1 MNNLILNFMV
11 LGILITA
18 GPGVK
23 GQALPKVFS
32 EQQDDLAGLNLKRS
46 AESAA
51 ASLPLPSSKSEWE
64 QYKQDLKLKIKQSTG
79 VRVDHQLPLKMQETG
94 QVQMDGF
101 SIKNIFFQ
109 TRPHVYAT
117 ASLYIP
123 KGQGPF
129 PAVVVTHGHWP
140 DARRSELFQ
149 SVAQVLA
156 SSGYVA
162 LVIDAWGT
170 GERCTE
176 DGKQEYHGAN
186 LGASLMNVG
195 ESLLGMQL
203 TDNIRAVDLLSSLSY
218 VDKNHIGATGASG
231 GGNQTMWLAAIDE
244 RIKAAI
250 PVVSVGTFQSYI
262 MNSNC
267 VCELLP
273 QGLTYTEEAAVLGM
287 IAPRPLKIFSAGN
300 DTNKSFF
307 PSEMLKSYTTA
318 LPVFEF
324 YKAKD
329 KVAYQIFD
337 TGHGYWPEMRDA
349 MLGWFNLQL
358 KGNGDGTAVKAPEVK
373 VLQAAELATFK
384 DGQRPEEIVTTAEFC
399 REQEINLHQQM
410 MNSNKQDLKA
420 KTEALKSI
428 LGMNQRA
435 KIKEVKPFHTE
446 RGWQKLVLETTTGHF
461 IPFLF
466 KTPEKGNSYTL
477 LSHSGGKDS
486 IPSADIKYL
495 IERGQGILLVDV
507 WGTGEQRSEMAV
519 KIDGAL
525 PPFHTL
531 SRSAQWLGNTVIG
544 NWVSDLQLIT
554 MWLKQQDKKSVI
566 SLQGYKETGIAS
578 LLCTVFN
585 QAKQVTLIDAPY
597 SYRFDERNGIDFYNM
612 AIHIPGILKW
622 GDVSLATALSSASVV
637 FKDARS
643 MSGNLPE
650 AAQKALITAEFE
662 ALKKYTQ
669 NKKAVKFAASKTY

>member
-1 MNNLILNFMV
+1 MNKLILRFMV
-11 LGILITA
+11 VGVLITA
-18 GPGVK
+18 DLSAK
-23 GQALPKVFS
+23 GQTLPKVFS
-32 EQQDDLAGLNLKRS
+32 EQQDDLVDLQLKKM
-46 AESAA
+46 AVLAA
-51 ASLPLPSSKSEWE
+51 ASLPLPSSQSEWT
-64 QYKQDLKLKIKQSTG
+64 QYRQNLKLKIEKKAG
-79 VRVDHQLPLKMQETG
+79 VYINHTLPLKMRETG
-94 QVQMDGF
+94 QIQMDGF
-101 SIKNIFFQ
+101 SISNIFFQ
-109 TRPHVYAT
+109 TRPEVYAT
-117 ASLYIP
+117 ASLYVP

-140 DARRSELFQ
+140 DARRSEIFQ
-149 SVAQVLA
+149 SVAEVLA

-176 DGKQEYHGAN
+176 EGKQEYHGAN
-186 LGASLMNVG
+186 LGASLMNAG

-203 TDNIRAVDLLSSLSY
+203 TDNIRAVDLLSSLKY

-231 GGNQTMWLAAIDE
+231 GGNQTMWLAALDE

-287 IAPRPLKIFSAGN
+287 IAPRALKIFSAKN

-307 PSEMLKSYTTA
+307 PSEMLKSYSA
-318 LPVFEF
+318 AVPLFEF

-329 KVAYQIFD
+329 KIAYQIFD

-349 MLGWFNLQL
+349 MLGWFDLQL
-358 KGNGDGTAVKAPEVK
+358 KGKGNGSELKAPEVK
-373 VLQAAELATFK
+373 PLPAAQLATFK
-384 DGQRPEEIVTTAEFC
+384 EGERPAEIVTTAAFC
-399 REQEINLHQQM
+399 LKQETRLHQQM
-410 MNSNKQDLKA
+410 MTGHKPDLKLGKA
-420 KTEALKSI
+420 ALKDI
-428 LGMNQRA
+428 LGINPLV
-435 KIKEVKPFHTE
+435 KIKSVKSYDSE
-446 RGWQKLVLETTTGHF
+446 AGWQKIALETTTGSF

-466 KTPEKGNSYTL
+466 KAPEKGNQYTL

-486 IPSADIKYL
+486 IPHTAILDL
-495 IERGQGILLVDV
+495 INKGQGVLLVDV
-507 WGTGEQRSEMAV
+507 WGTGEQFSATAV

-531 SRSAQWLGNTVIG
+531 SRSSQWLGNTVIG
-544 NWVSDLQLIT
+544 NWVSDLQLVSE
-554 MWLKQQDKKSVI
+554 WLKLNDRKSI
-566 SLQGYKETGIAS
+566 LNIQGYKETGIAS
-578 LLCTVFN
+578 LFYTVFN
-585 QAKQVTLIDAPY
+585 EVQQATLVSTPY
-597 SYRFDERNGIDFYNM
+597 SYRFDERKGVDFYNM

-622 GDVSLATALSSASVV
+622 GDVSLAAALSTATVV
-637 FKDARS
+637 FEDARS
-643 MSGNLPE
+643 MSGKK
-650 AAQKALITAEFE
+650 AGAKQKERITAEFE

-669 NKKAVKFAASKTY
+669 NKKPVKFTESKTY